1 MVVSNTKMPESMP
14 EFAWGMG
21 MALSITVSQKGGVS
35 RGMRCGEDDISPEPA
50 LQSLSLKN
58 QTLPFYHQ

>member
-50 LQSLSLKN
+50 L
-58 QTLPFYHQ
+58 